1 MTALGEFLRPEF
13 LSRVDEVVV
22 FSPLDE
28 KALSGIARLTIGEMK
43 EPLLEKNIQLNVT
56 DDAYDCIARKA
67 KDGKFGGRDVR
78 RIVRKEIEDKVA
90 NLIVDSDGKITAI
103 NISTD
108 GDNLTVTGE

>member
-1 MTALGEFLRPEF
+1 MLGL
-13 LSRVDEVVV
+13 
-22 FSPLDE
+22 
-28 KALSGIARLTIGEMK
+28 
-43 EPLLEKNIQLNVT
+43 
-56 DDAYDCIARKA
+56 
-67 KDGKFGGRDVR
+67 R